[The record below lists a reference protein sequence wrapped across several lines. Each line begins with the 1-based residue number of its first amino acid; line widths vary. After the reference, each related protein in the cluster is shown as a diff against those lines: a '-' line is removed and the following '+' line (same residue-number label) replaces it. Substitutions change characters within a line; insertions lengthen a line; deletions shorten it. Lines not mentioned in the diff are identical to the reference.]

1 MRPTVKLA
9 VQVLAVMLM
18 LAGVYFLGNLIP
30 RTDFRSTLGLFVI
43 LFGLMF
49 LIFGLSEEK
58 TPWFFIFIAGL
69 LLRFSL
75 FLAIPQWSDDYMRF
89 LWDGEL
95 VRIGE
100 NPYAETPAEFLSNH
114 PLESTAVLDQ
124 LFPRLNSPDYHSVY
138 PPLNQGIFW
147 LSSKAANGLI
157 ANGIISLR
165 LLLILGEIGVFMLF
179 LKLLKA
185 FQLPQK
191 LLWLYWLN
199 PLVILEITGN
209 LHFEGLVLLLLLA
222 TVLALKNK
230 QPSTAGSF
238 WGLAIGVKL
247 LPLLLLPTFVFYPET
262 KKNSLFWFGGLVAV
276 LVSFFWLLL
285 DSSWTNF
292 FQSLTLYQGKFEF
305 NASVYYLFRE
315 VGFWIF
321 GYNTIGTL
329 SKLLSVA
336 TLALVV
342 YFSWKKKPAT
352 LLELMDLWVLIY
364 LIYLILQPVV
374 HPWYLIPA
382 FGLSVLTGRITFV
395 IWSLAAIF
403 SYRAYSG
410 AIVEESPLYLAIEY
424 GLVLGGIYL
433 DYFLPKSKLKLK
445 S

>member
-1 MRPTVKLA
+1 MKLA
-9 VQVLAVMLM
+9 VQVLGLILM

-30 RTDFRSTLGLFVI
+30 RTDFRSTMGLFVM

-49 LIFGLSEEK
+49 LIFGLSEER

-75 FLAIPQWSDDYMRF
+75 FLAIPQWSDDYARF

-95 VRIGE
+95 TRIGE
-100 NPYAETPAEFLSNH
+100 NPYAETPAEFLQDH
-114 PLESTAVLDQ
+114 PLESTQVLHQ
-124 LFPRLNSPDYHSVY
+124 LFPLLNSKGYYSVY
-138 PPLNQGIFW
+138 PPINQGIFW
-147 LSSKAANGLI
+147 LSAKAANGLL

-165 LLLILGEIGVFMLF
+165 LLLLLGEIGVFMLF

-199 PLVILEITGN
+199 PLVILEITAN

-222 TVLALKNK
+222 TVLALKNN

-247 LPLLLLPTFVFYPET
+247 LPLLLLPGFVFFPDT
-262 KKNSLFWFGGLVAV
+262 KKNTLFWFGGLVAV

-285 DSSWTNF
+285 DSSWVNF
-292 FQSLTLYQGKFEF
+292 SQSVMLYQGKFEF
-305 NASVYYLFRE
+305 NASIYYLLRQL
-315 VGFWIF
+315 GFWVF
-321 GYNTIGTL
+321 GYNTIGVL
-329 SKLLSVA
+329 SKLLSVV
-336 TLALVV
+336 TLGLVV
-342 YFSWKKKPAT
+342 YFSWKKKPTT

-382 FGLSVLTGRITFV
+382 FGLSVLTGRNTFLV
-395 IWSLAAIF
+395 WSLAAIF
-403 SYRAYSG
+403 SYSAYG
-410 AIVEESPLYLAIEY
+410 TATVTESPLYLAIEY
-424 GLVLGGIYL
+424 LLVLGGIYL
-433 DYFLPKSKLKLK
+433 DYFLPKSKLNLK